1 MREICVP
8 KLTSVSEFISR
19 LLAFITILAVTSGL
33 AHGAELLQPAGRND
47 RPTGD
52 QTAPVTI
59 VEYSSPTCPSCVTY
73 RTEVA
78 PLIEAE
84 FVETGKVRILFRPL
98 ARNAVDLAIF
108 MLAES
113 RTGHEYQRLVD
124 LFYSKHTDIAKS
136 PDIEA
141 TLREIA
147 RSAGIGDEEFNRH
160 VSDSSIYEALERLK
174 AQAMDD
180 LHVQGTPTFFINGKQ
195 ITGALSADE
204 MRAQIE
210 GALDR

>member
-1 MREICVP
+1 MP
-8 KLTSVSEFISR
+8 KLTSIANVIR
-19 LLAFITILAVTSGL
+19 RPLASITILALMGGI
-33 AHGAELLQPAGRND
+33 AHAAELLQSAGRDD
-47 RPTGD
+47 RPIGD

-73 RTEVA
+73 RTQVA

-84 FVETGKVRILFRPL
+84 FVETGKVRIVFRPL
-98 ARNAVDLAIF
+98 ARNTVDLAIF
-108 MLAES
+108 MLAEKKA
-113 RTGHEYQRLVD
+113 GHEYQRLVD

-147 RSAGIGDEEFNRH
+147 RSAGIGDEDFNRY
-160 VSDSSIYEALERLK
+160 VSDSTTYEALERLK

-180 LHVQGTPTFFINGKQ
+180 FHVQGTPTFFINGKQ
-195 ITGALSADE
+195 VTGALSADE
-204 MRAQIE
+204 MRAHIAD
-210 GALDR
+210 ALNH